1 MYLWL
6 KAFHIIAVVCWFAG
20 LFYLPRLFVYHAM
33 SEDQTS
39 RERFCVME
47 RKLYRGIMMPSMLA
61 TLVLGLWMLYLTPG
75 WLSQGWLHAKLTLVV
90 LLIGYHHA
98 CGAMLKRF
106 ARGEPG
112 RSHVFYRWFNEV
124 PVLFLLLIVLL
135 VVLKPSDPGVLS
147 MSLPALLDQRLRLP
161 MVAAPMFLVSNPQ
174 LVLACCR
181 SGIVGSF
188 PALNQRES
196 SGFEGW
202 LEEIGA
208 GLQALDNPAPY
219 AVNLIVHNTNPRL
232 QADLRICVEHRV
244 PIVITS
250 LGAVR
255 EVVDAVHSYGGLVFH
270 DVTTRRHAE
279 KAAEAGVDGLI
290 AVAAGAGGHA
300 GTWSPFALVA
310 EIRQFFDKTLLLAG
324 CINHGH
330 EILAAQ
336 MLGADLAYLG
346 TRFIATRESNASDA
360 YKQMILEARAADIV
374 HTPAVSG
381 VPASFM
387 RQSLEAAGYDL
398 KRLTDKA
405 DMNYGEKLKPVNDE
419 AKAWKTVWSAGQG
432 AGNIDDLP
440 GVDELVARLDREYRD
455 ALRNM
460 DRLANRWPR

>member
-1 MYLWL
+1 
-6 KAFHIIAVVCWFAG
+6 
-20 LFYLPRLFVYHAM
+20 
-33 SEDQTS
+33 
-39 RERFCVME
+39 
-47 RKLYRGIMMPSMLA
+47 
-61 TLVLGLWMLYLTPG
+61 
-75 WLSQGWLHAKLTLVV
+75 
-90 LLIGYHHA
+90 
-98 CGAMLKRF
+98 
-106 ARGEPG
+106 
-112 RSHVFYRWFNEV
+112 
-124 PVLFLLLIVLL
+124 
-135 VVLKPSDPGVLS
+135 

-290 AVAAGAGGHA
+290 ALTAWSRKSASSSTRPCCWPAASTTA
-300 GTWSPFALVA
+300 
-310 EIRQFFDKTLLLAG
+310 
-324 CINHGH
+324 
-330 EILAAQ
+330 
-336 MLGADLAYLG
+336 
-346 TRFIATRESNASDA
+346 TRFSPHRCSAPTWPISALASSPP
-360 YKQMILEARAADIV
+360 ARAMPP
-374 HTPAVSG
+374 TPTS
-381 VPASFM
+381 
-387 RQSLEAAGYDL
+387 R
-398 KRLTDKA
+398 
-405 DMNYGEKLKPVNDE
+405 
-419 AKAWKTVWSAGQG
+419 
-432 AGNIDDLP
+432 
-440 GVDELVARLDREYRD
+440 
-455 ALRNM
+455 
-460 DRLANRWPR
+460 

>member
-1 MYLWL
+1 
-6 KAFHIIAVVCWFAG
+6 
-20 LFYLPRLFVYHAM
+20 
-33 SEDQTS
+33 
-39 RERFCVME
+39 
-47 RKLYRGIMMPSMLA
+47 
-61 TLVLGLWMLYLTPG
+61 
-75 WLSQGWLHAKLTLVV
+75 
-90 LLIGYHHA
+90 
-98 CGAMLKRF
+98 
-106 ARGEPG
+106 
-112 RSHVFYRWFNEV
+112 
-124 PVLFLLLIVLL
+124 
-135 VVLKPSDPGVLS
+135 
-147 MSLPALLDQRLRLP
+147 MSLPALLEQRLRLP
-161 MVAAPMFLVSNPQ
+161 VVAAPMFLVSNPQ
-174 LVLACCR
+174 LVLACCN

-196 SGFEGW
+196 SGFKAW
-202 LEEIGA
+202 LDEINA
-208 GLQALDNPAPY
+208 GLSADAAPY

-232 QADLRICVEHRV
+232 QADLAICVEQRV

-250 LGAVR
+250 LGAVK

-324 CINHGH
+324 CLNHGH

-346 TRFIATRESNASDA
+346 TRMIAVKENDAPQA
-360 YKQMILEARAADIV
+360 YKDMILGAKAADIV

-387 RQSLEAAGYDL
+387 RQSLEQGGFDL
-398 KRLTDKA
+398 KALQEKGA
-405 DMNYGEKLKPVNDE
+405 VNYGEKLKPINDE

-432 AGNIDDLP
+432 VGDINDLP
-440 GVDELVARLDREYRD
+440 SVAELVKRLDDEYR
-455 ALRNM
+455 AAQLRTVQ
-460 DRLANRWPR
+460 LGQRWPQ

>member
-1 MYLWL
+1 
-6 KAFHIIAVVCWFAG
+6 
-20 LFYLPRLFVYHAM
+20 
-33 SEDQTS
+33 
-39 RERFCVME
+39 
-47 RKLYRGIMMPSMLA
+47 
-61 TLVLGLWMLYLTPG
+61 
-75 WLSQGWLHAKLTLVV
+75 
-90 LLIGYHHA
+90 
-98 CGAMLKRF
+98 
-106 ARGEPG
+106 
-112 RSHVFYRWFNEV
+112 
-124 PVLFLLLIVLL
+124 
-135 VVLKPSDPGVLS
+135 

-405 DMNYGEKLKPVNDE
+405 D
-419 AKAWKTVWSAGQG
+419 
-432 AGNIDDLP
+432 
-440 GVDELVARLDREYRD
+440 
-455 ALRNM
+455 
-460 DRLANRWPR
+460 

>member
-1 MYLWL
+1 
-6 KAFHIIAVVCWFAG
+6 
-20 LFYLPRLFVYHAM
+20 
-33 SEDQTS
+33 
-39 RERFCVME
+39 
-47 RKLYRGIMMPSMLA
+47 
-61 TLVLGLWMLYLTPG
+61 
-75 WLSQGWLHAKLTLVV
+75 
-90 LLIGYHHA
+90 
-98 CGAMLKRF
+98 
-106 ARGEPG
+106 
-112 RSHVFYRWFNEV
+112 
-124 PVLFLLLIVLL
+124 
-135 VVLKPSDPGVLS
+135 
-147 MSLPALLDQRLRLP
+147 MSLPALLEQRLRLP
-161 MVAAPMFLVSNPQ
+161 VVAAPMFLVSNPQ
-174 LVLACCR
+174 LVLACCN

-196 SGFEGW
+196 SGFKAW
-202 LEEIGA
+202 LDEINA
-208 GLQALDNPAPY
+208 GLNADAAPY

-232 QADLRICVEHRV
+232 QADLAICVEQRV

-250 LGAVR
+250 LGAVK

-324 CINHGH
+324 CLNHGH

-346 TRFIATRESNASDA
+346 TRMIAVKENDAPQA
-360 YKQMILEARAADIV
+360 YKDMILGAKAADIV

-387 RQSLEAAGYDL
+387 RQSLEQGGFDL
-398 KRLTDKA
+398 GKLQDKGA
-405 DMNYGEKLKPVNDE
+405 VNYGEKLKPINDE

-432 AGNIDDLP
+432 VGDITDLP
-440 GVDELVARLDREYRD
+440 TVAELVKRLDDEYR
-455 ALRNM
+455 AAQQRTVQLGQ
-460 DRLANRWPR
+460 RWPR